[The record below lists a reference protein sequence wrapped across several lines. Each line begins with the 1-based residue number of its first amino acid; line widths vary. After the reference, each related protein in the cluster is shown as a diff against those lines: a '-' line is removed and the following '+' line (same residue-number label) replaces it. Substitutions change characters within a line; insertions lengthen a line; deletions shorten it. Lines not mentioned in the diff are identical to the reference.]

1 MNSKQIVIYD
11 EFMGITTINYYL
23 SLLNQEF
30 EIHTFLNNTIIE
42 KRSLN
47 INNNALVFI
56 YLNSFD
62 SYSTYLI
69 NNEFKDNPKV
79 IVSTIPINVYYP
91 SFNNKDIVGY
101 IDRNNFNNST
111 IKNLFEKIY
120 RNKTYISEEDS
131 EILLDATYFNK
142 TNNGRQDIIKKLSL
156 QEFIVLENLLTGKS
170 INEIASELN
179 LHKSSIS
186 TYKKR
191 ILSKCAVNSFYELKE
206 FFSFNM

>member
-1 MNSKQIVIYD
+1 MKNKQIIIYD
-11 EFMGITTINYYL
+11 DFMGITTLNYYL
-23 SLLNQEF
+23 KLKNENF
-30 EIHTFLNNTIIE
+30 IIHNYLNNTIID
-42 KRSLN
+42 KNKLN
-47 INNNALVFI
+47 ICYDDLVFI

-69 NNEFKDNPKV
+69 NNEFKNNQK
-79 IVSTIPINVYYP
+79 IIISTIPINVYYP

-101 IDRNNFNNST
+101 IDRNNFNCHT
-111 IKNLFEKIY
+111 INQVFEKLD
-120 RNKTYISEEDS
+120 RNKTYISQEDS

-142 TNNGRQDIIKKLSL
+142 TNNARDEIVKKLSL

-170 INEIASELN
+170 VNDIASELN

-191 ILSKCAVNSFYELKE
+191 ILSKCAVKSFYELKE
-206 FFSFNM
+206 FFSFSM

>member
-1 MNSKQIVIYD
+1 MKNKQIIIYD
-11 EFMGITTINYYL
+11 DFMGITTINYYL
-23 SLLNQEF
+23 NLINENF
-30 EIHTFLNNTIIE
+30 IVHNYLNNSIID
-42 KRSLN
+42 KSNLN
-47 INNNALVFI
+47 INNDALVFI

-69 NNEFKDNPKV
+69 NNEFKDSLKI

-91 SFNNKDIVGY
+91 SFNNKEIVGY
-101 IDRNNFNNST
+101 IDRNNFNSNT
-111 IKNLFEKIY
+111 INHVFEKLN
-120 RNKTYISEEDS
+120 RNKTYISQEDS

-142 TNNGRQDIIKKLSL
+142 TNNARDEIVKKLSL

-170 INEIASELN
+170 VNEIATELN

-191 ILSKCAVNSFYELKE
+191 ILSKCAVKSFYELRE
-206 FFSFNM
+206 FFSFSL